1 MDKAIK
7 KPPKKRYIFLLAY
20 GSAAVSIEVIPRIG
34 NRASGSKEVTGI
46 GIASVAH
53 QVTIKTATAATSHA
67 FSVKPEGE
75 GKKIIAKK
83 RNTPTQKPLF
93 LKAIN

>member
-20 GSAAVSIEVIPRIG
+20 GRAAVSIDVIPMIG
-34 NRASGSKEVTGI
+34 NRASGNKEVTGI

-67 FSVKPEGE
+67 LSVKPEGE
-75 GKKIIAKK
+75 GKKMIEKN
-83 RNTPTQKPLF
+83 RNTPIQKPLF
-93 LKAIN
+93 LIAID

>member
-34 NRASGSKEVTGI
+34 NRASGNKEVTGI

-75 GKKIIAKK
+75 GKKIIAIK